1 MKTIRAL
8 SLVLLIA
15 LAGSSCTPNMK
26 FNTSTIVPSAT
37 GEIKVRKDR
46 NQNYAIDIR
55 IFNLA
60 EPEKLSP
67 AKSAYVVWMESDG
80 NSSPKK
86 LGRINT
92 GTGLFSKALKAE
104 LHTTVTTKPTRIF
117 VSAEDS
123 PDVDYPQGA
132 VVLST

>member
-8 SLVLLIA
+8 ALILMVA

-37 GEIKVRKDR
+37 GDVKVRKDR
-46 NQNYAIDIR
+46 NQNYAINIR

-67 AKSAYVVWMESDG
+67 AKGAYVVWMESDG
-80 NSSPKK
+80 NTPKK

-104 LHTTVTTKPTRIF
+104 MNTTVTTKPTRVF
-117 VSAEDS
+117 VSAEDNA
-123 PDVDYPQGA
+123 DVDYPQGA